1 MLTKLRNMMK
11 NQKGFTLVELMVVIA
26 VIGVL
31 AAIAVPKFMGSTE
44 AARIA
49 KVQADLRT
57 IGSAISVFEAQTG
70 APPTTLAALSPTYIA
85 AVPTPP
91 TNLGTGGAATYTFTA
106 ANAAATPPVAASASY
121 VVAGASSGN
130 GTYRSDGTFVATH

>member
-1 MLTKLRNMMK
+1 MLIKLRKMIK

-44 AARIA
+44 AAKLA

-57 IGSAISVFEAQTG
+57 IGSAISLFEAQTG
-70 APPTTLAALSPTYIA
+70 AAPTSIGALVPTYLAAEPVPPTK
-85 AVPTPP
+85 
-91 TNLGTGGAATYTFTA
+91 LGSSTGTSYTFTA
-106 ANAAATPPVAASASY
+106 AAPTATPPTPARASF
-121 VVAGASSGN
+121 VVAGASTGN
-130 GTYRSDGTFVATH
+130 GTYQSDGTFTAK